1 VRVFYCLEFSIMP
14 FSRPTLSDL
23 RSRVAAD
30 ITSGLPTA
38 DGLLRFSNL
47 TILGKALAGLDH
59 LNYGYLD
66 WIAKQGVPYTASGE
80 YLQAWAALKDV
91 YQKDAR
97 QANGVVTFPAAA
109 GVIVNADTQIVRG
122 DSATF
127 TVQATVTAGTGGSI
141 AVTVTADLA
150 GEAGNTPVGSLMT
163 LGSSI
168 PGVQSSG
175 VVTAVITGGTDQ
187 EQEDSLFARMLAAYQ
202 STPNGG
208 SQNDYV
214 TWALAVPGVTRA
226 WCSPNSFGTG
236 TVVVYVMFDAANSA
250 NQGFP
255 QGTNGIS
262 ANDNRVTSGNL
273 AAGDQLTVAN
283 SIFVEQPVT
292 AMVYAC
298 APIGSPVSFTITG
311 LTGASTTTRAAIAA
325 AIAEVLMEQGAP
337 LTDGTAV
344 DLSDVSSAISAIA
357 GTKGFVITAPAANIP
372 NTLGHLPT
380 LGVITYA

>member
-1 VRVFYCLEFSIMP
+1 MP

-80 YLQAWAALKDV
+80 FMQAWAALKNV
-91 YQKDAR
+91 YQKDAS
-97 QANGVVTFPAAA
+97 QASGVVTLPAGA
-109 GVIVNADTQIVRG
+109 GAIINAGTQIVRG

-127 TVQATVTAGTGGSI
+127 TTQRTVTAGGGGSV

-175 VVTAVITGGTDQ
+175 AVTTVITGGADQ
-187 EQEDSLFARMLAAYQ
+187 ELEDSLFARMLAAYQ

-208 SQNDYV
+208 SDNDYV
-214 TWALAVPGVTRA
+214 SWALAVPGVTRA

-236 TVVVYVMFDAANSA
+236 TVVVYVMFDEANSA

-292 AMVYAC
+292 AMVYVCSPIA
-298 APIGSPVSFTITG
+298 APVNFTITG
-311 LTGASTTTRAAIAA
+311 LTSATTATRAAIAA
-325 AIAEVLMEQGAP
+325 AVAEVLMEQGAP
-337 LTDGTAV
+337 LADGSFVA
-344 DLSDVSSAISAIA
+344 LSDIDSAIAAIA
-357 GTKGFVITAPAANIP
+357 GTKGFVITAPVANIP

>member
-1 VRVFYCLEFSIMP
+1 MP
-14 FSRPTLSDL
+14 FTRPTLSDL

-66 WIAKQGVPYTASGE
+66 WIAKQGTPFTSSGE
-80 YLQAWAALKDV
+80 FLQGWAALKKV
-91 YQKDAR
+91 YPKAAS
-97 QANGVVTFPAAA
+97 QAGGAVTFPATA
-109 GVIVNADTQIVRG
+109 GAIINAGTEVVRA

-127 TVQATVTAGTGGSI
+127 TVQATVTTGAGGTV
-141 AVTVTADLA
+141 AVTVTADIA
-150 GEAGNTPVGSLMT
+150 GDAGNTPVGSLMT

-168 PGVQSSG
+168 AGIQSSG
-175 VVTAVITGGTDQ
+175 AVTSVITGGADQ
-187 EQEDSLFARMLAAYQ
+187 EQDDSLFARMLSAYQ

-208 SQNDYV
+208 SQNDYE

-226 WCSPNSFGTG
+226 WCSPNSFGAG
-236 TVVVYVMFDAANSA
+236 TVVMYVMFDEANAAY
-250 NQGFP
+250 QGFP

-262 ANDNRVTSGNL
+262 ASDNRVTSANL
-273 AAGDQLTVAN
+273 AVGDQLTVAN

-292 AMVYAC
+292 AMAYVC
-298 APIGSPVSFTITG
+298 APIATPANFTITG

-325 AIAEVLMEQGAP
+325 AITDVLLTQGAP
-337 LTDGTAV
+337 LSDGSFV
-344 DLSDVSSAISAIA
+344 SLSDIDSAISAIA
-357 GTKGFVITAPAANIP
+357 STKGFVITSPVANIT

-380 LGVITYA
+380 LGVITYG